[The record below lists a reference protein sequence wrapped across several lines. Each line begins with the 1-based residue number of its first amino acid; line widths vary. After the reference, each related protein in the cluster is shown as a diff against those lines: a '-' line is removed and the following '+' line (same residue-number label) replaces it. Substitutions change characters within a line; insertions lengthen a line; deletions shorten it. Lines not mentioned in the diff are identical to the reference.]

1 MVFALTTS
9 RPVPLACARKP
20 NVRPLA
26 VASLPTRLVVRAA
39 AAVDA
44 PSSLPAS
51 LKNRSRRFKEVAT
64 KSPGRKVELE
74 PLEAVKIVKDCATAK
89 FDETAEVHIRL
100 NIDPKYTDQQLRA
113 TVSLPAGTGQ
123 KVRVAVLA
131 QGEKEAEAKAAGA
144 EYVGGDDLIEEIQGG
159 LMDFDKLVATPDMM
173 PKVAKLGRLLGPR
186 GLMPNPKTGTVTV
199 DVATAVNELKGGK
212 VEYRAD
218 KTGIVH
224 VRFGKVSFTESQL
237 LENLKAVAS
246 SIDAN
251 RPSGAKG
258 VYWKTAYICSSMGPT
273 VRLNVSALRDV
284 KA

>member
-1 MVFALTTS
+1 M
-9 RPVPLACARKP
+9 
-20 NVRPLA
+20 
-26 VASLPTRLVVRAA
+26 
-39 AAVDA
+39 
-44 PSSLPAS
+44 
-51 LKNRSRRFKEVAT
+51 
-64 KSPGRKVELE
+64 
-74 PLEAVKIVKDCATAK
+74 KDCATAK

>member
-1 MVFALTTS
+1 MLTDDIS
-9 RPVPLACARKP
+9 RHEQ
-20 NVRPLA
+20 
-26 VASLPTRLVVRAA
+26 
-39 AAVDA
+39 
-44 PSSLPAS
+44 
-51 LKNRSRRFKEVAT
+51 NRSRRYKEVVT
-64 KSPGRKVELE
+64 KSPGRKAELE
-74 PLEAVKIVKDCATAK
+74 PQEAVRTMKECATAK

-123 KVRVAVLA
+123 TVRVAVLA
-131 QGEKEAEAKAAGA
+131 QGDKEAEAKAAGA
-144 EYVGGDDLIEEIQGG
+144 EYVGGEDLIEEIQGG

-199 DVATAVNELKGGK
+199 DVATAIKELKGGK

-224 VRFGKVSFTESQL
+224 VRFGKTSFSEGQL

-246 SIDAN
+246 SIDTN
-251 RPSGAKG
+251 KPSGAKG
-258 VYWKTAYICSSMGPT
+258 VYWKTAYICSSMGPA
-273 VRLNVSALRDV
+273 VRLNVSALRDMKV
-284 KA
+284 